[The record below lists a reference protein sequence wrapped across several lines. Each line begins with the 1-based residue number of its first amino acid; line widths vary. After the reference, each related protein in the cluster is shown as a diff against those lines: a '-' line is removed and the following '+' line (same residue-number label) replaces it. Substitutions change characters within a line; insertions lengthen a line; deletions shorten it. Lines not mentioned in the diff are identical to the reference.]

1 MGIEKPVQALN
12 LSFRLNIMIRIKYCP
27 LQVEE
32 KRFLQ
37 TQTQVA
43 VFLALYGF
51 EVREKSL
58 KIQPRMTQ
66 IEGPVHYSSLI

>member
-1 MGIEKPVQALN
+1 MGIEKPVQALYK
-12 LSFRLNIMIRIKYCP
+12 SFRPNMIRVKYCS

-66 IEGPVHYSSLI
+66 IEGPVHFSSLI